1 MNLKSRWYEITSRY
15 YSLILLF
22 IFHIL
27 SQSLKAVKDQE
38 EQAQSQLQAL
48 WNACEKQRREVAELD
63 RAIEYEQRAI
73 ALDKS
78 IDTQVSE
85 RS

>member
-22 IFHIL
+22 IFHIF
-27 SQSLKAVKDQE
+27 QSLKAVKDQE

>member
-1 MNLKSRWYEITSRY
+1 M
-15 YSLILLF
+15 
-22 IFHIL
+22 
-27 SQSLKAVKDQE
+27 KAVKDQE

>member
-1 MNLKSRWYEITSRY
+1 MKSLADITHCLY
-15 YSLILLF
+15 F
-22 IFHIL
+22 IFYL
-27 SQSLKAVKDQE
+27 QSLKAEKDQE